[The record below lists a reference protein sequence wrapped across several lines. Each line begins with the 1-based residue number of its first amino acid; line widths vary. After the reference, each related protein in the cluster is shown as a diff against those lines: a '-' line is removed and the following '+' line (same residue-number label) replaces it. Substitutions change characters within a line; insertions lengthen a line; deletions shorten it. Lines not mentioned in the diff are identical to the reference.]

1 MASQQGIGGYPV
13 EIFKSEKFDR
23 KFLCNHCSLI
33 LRDPVQS
40 YCGHR
45 FCRSCMES
53 VIRSNEQVRCQSCI
67 EEGTLDEEY
76 SILKMDQMFPDNAVR
91 REMGAMHTKC
101 INPKCTWE
109 GTFKQYE
116 GHMAECKFKPVP
128 CQQCGNLI
136 EPQALQDHMTKDC
149 PKRRMT
155 CKHCQS
161 DITVE
166 EMEKHNA
173 ECPKYPIKCDSCGK
187 KKIQRDKMK
196 HHLERECSNQKVPC
210 LQECGEIS
218 RDKFVDHLDRRP
230 GIHIQALVDQLN
242 SLQTEVNSR
251 LQSVIVQSDLGQFV
265 SHITELKQKV
275 QQQEQLIQTI
285 QASGQGQSGASGSMV
300 ESETNVMRQKVQ
312 TLELKTGTFE
322 GIVTTLHREIERCIT
337 AIENVE
343 RNRQADKQMI
353 ENQEKKIRALERNIS
368 LKDVAL
374 AEQELRI
381 KTLELT
387 TYDGTLIWKIS
398 EWSKRRSEAQSNQVT
413 SLYSPIFYSSKNG
426 YKMCARL
433 YPNGDGMGKN
443 THMSIFFVVMRGN
456 FDALLQWPF
465 SFRVTFMLLDQNNKE
480 HQVDSFRPDPN
491 SSSFKRPTTEMNI
504 ASGCPLFI
512 PLSKLDDPSLAYV
525 KEDTMFIKL
534 IVDVHATEARR

>member
-1 MASQQGIGGYPV
+1 MASPQVIGGYPV
-13 EIFKSEKFDR
+13 EIFTNENFDR

-53 VIRSNEQVRCQSCI
+53 IIRSNEQVRCQSCI
-67 EEGTLDEEY
+67 EEGTMDEEY

-91 REMGAMHTKC
+91 REMGAMPAKC
-101 INPKCTWE
+101 INPKCTWK

-128 CQQCGNLI
+128 CQQCGMPI
-136 EPQALQDHMTKDC
+136 EPQALQDHMTKEC
-149 PKRRMT
+149 PKRRVP
-155 CKHCQS
+155 CKYCQTE
-161 DITVE
+161 ITME
-166 EMEKHNA
+166 DMEKHNL
-173 ECPKYPIKCDSCGK
+173 ECPKFPIKCDSCGK
-187 KKIQRDKMK
+187 KKIQRDKMQ
-196 HHLERECSNQKVPC
+196 HHIDKECSNQKVPC
-210 LQECGEIS
+210 LQECGDIS
-218 RDKFVDHLDRRP
+218 RDKFVEHLDRKP
-230 GIHIQALVDQLN
+230 GIHIQALIDGLRDC
-242 SLQTEVNSR
+242 TTR
-251 LQSVIVQSDLGQFV
+251 LQSVVVQGDLGQFV

-275 QQQEQLIQTI
+275 QQQDQQIQAIQT
-285 QASGQGQSGASGSMV
+285 SGPAGGGIAGDG
-300 ESETNVMRQKVQ
+300 ESNVVRSKVQ
-312 TLELKTGTFE
+312 ALELKTGTFE

-343 RNRQADKQMI
+343 RNRQGDKQMI

-398 EWSKRRSEAQSNQVT
+398 EWGKRRSEAQSNQVT
-413 SLYSPIFYSSKNG
+413 SLYSPIFYTNKNG

-456 FDALLQWPF
+456 FDALLMWPF
-465 SFRVTFMLLDQNNKE
+465 SYRVTFMLLDQNNKE

-525 KEDTMFIKL
+525 KDDTMFIKL
-534 IVDVHATEARR
+534 VVDVQEPRR